1 MLIMKL
7 NLPEATVTY
16 NNVGVCT
23 SIPVPHTPE
32 RIKATRMTLSI
43 TGYVGDEGFFAF
55 RATCPEK
62 PLVLGEQLT
71 LLKQLGFRTVPTA
84 YDPKNAASIDD
95 IIRTKLRYAK
105 YDAEWFDHATGKLF
119 AVPELAK
126 IEDFTWVVDGAG
138 RVCRRIITDK
148 GEFDILDQRMPEA
161 YQVGLEV
168 KIWNGKVEPYTT
180 GPIVDPVL
188 THCPKCNNPLKRL
201 QLSADLP
208 VILKC
213 VNPVCKLIK
222 VGEPTPKALVSSTP
236 EESVKAQPVDPNPS
250 KASYNSTDIVG
261 TLSIGDVS
269 VVDGAASQTTSI
281 DETAKPV
288 ELAAPT
294 CINIE
299 SVEVPEDFSMNV
311 MYDSELI
318 DELTPEDCTAQN
330 IICVLRK
337 SKRSTTNASKK
348 LASRLHLPL
357 LTVDEVLGTVKE
369 DSDE

>member
-23 SIPVPHTPE
+23 SIPVPHTPD
-32 RIKATRMTLSI
+32 RIKATRLTLSI
-43 TGYVGDEGFFAF
+43 TGYVGDEGFFAY

-62 PLVLGEQLT
+62 AMVLGEQLT

-222 VGEPTPKALVSSTP
+222 VEEPAPKAAEPITPK
-236 EESVKAQPVDPNPS
+236 EPVM
-250 KASYNSTDIVG
+250 
-261 TLSIGDVS
+261 TLSIDPDPAEVPYKLTDPVSTDDVAVPNKPIS
-269 VVDGAASQTTSI
+269 IEETT
-281 DETAKPV
+281 KPV
-288 ELAAPT
+288 EVAAPT

-299 SVEVPEDFSMNV
+299 GVAVPEDFSMNV
-311 MYDSELI
+311 MYDSELV

-348 LASRLHLPL
+348 LANRLHIPL

>member
-32 RIKATRMTLSI
+32 RIKATRLTLSI

-62 PLVLGEQLT
+62 AMVLGEQLT

-105 YDAEWFDHATGKLF
+105 YDAEWYDHATGRLF

-138 RVCRRIITDK
+138 RVCRRIITNK

-201 QLSADLP
+201 QVSADLP

-222 VGEPTPKALVSSTP
+222 VEEPAPKAAEPITP
-236 EESVKAQPVDPNPS
+236 EEPVM
-250 KASYNSTDIVG
+250 
-261 TLSIGDVS
+261 TLSIDPDPTKTPYKLTDPVSTDDVA
-269 VVDGAASQTTSI
+269 VPNEPISI
-281 DETAKPV
+281 EETAKPV
-288 ELAAPT
+288 EVVAPT

-299 SVEVPEDFSMNV
+299 GVTVPEDFSMNV
-311 MYDSELI
+311 MYDSELV

-348 LASRLHLPL
+348 LANRLHIPL
-357 LTVDEVLGTVKE
+357 LTVDEVQGTVKE

>member
-55 RATCPEK
+55 RVTCPEK

-222 VGEPTPKALVSSTP
+222 VEESAPKTAEPTTP
-236 EESVKAQPVDPNPS
+236 EEPVKTLVADPDLVGTI
-250 KASYNSTDIVG
+250 STDG
-261 TLSIGDVS
+261 AD
-269 VVDGAASQTTSI
+269 VVDKPIPITVLDESISIEETT
-281 DETAKPV
+281 KPV

-299 SVEVPEDFSMNV
+299 GVTVPEDFSMNV
-311 MYDSELI
+311 MYYSELV
-318 DELTPEDCTAQN
+318 DELTPEDCTTQN

-348 LASRLHLPL
+348 LANRLHLPL
-357 LTVDEVLGTVKE
+357 LTVDEVQGTVKE